1 MPSRPPSWGSL
12 SGPLVRSHRRWACA
26 VLEAVVGGHADASRS
41 GFRLRTR
48 PVARPYRSGR
58 GLLPARDLAGAWILV
73 VLIAVPAW
81 ALTIGEARDMGVEP
95 GTMGMALALFLLLWV
110 TMMAAMMLPSMAP
123 VAITWVRGIGRRSSG
138 WSRTARTVEFVGGYL
153 LVWTAFG
160 LLAYAALAFTG
171 GLVDDHPTAGRWIGS
186 VAFLLAGL
194 YQLGPLKHVCL
205 RHCRD
210 PLSHLVRY
218 AGFRRSARD
227 LRVGVH
233 HGAYCVGCCAGLMVV
248 LVPLGVMNVA
258 AMAGLALVI
267 FMEKLWSRGPLLT
280 GVVGAAFLVLAALA
294 PFQDWLLPG
303 LQGSMPS
310 MDGM

>member
-1 MPSRPPSWGSL
+1 MHGSWATAFVPSRSPAPTG
-12 SGPLVRSHRRWACA
+12 A
-26 VLEAVVGGHADASRS
+26 GGK
-41 GFRLRTR
+41 
-48 PVARPYRSGR
+48 
-58 GLLPARDLAGAWILV
+58 LLPTRDLAAGWILV
-73 VLIAVPAW
+73 ILIAVPAW
-81 ALTIGEARDMGVEP
+81 ALTIGQARDMGVEP
-95 GTMGMALALFLLLWV
+95 GTMGMALPLFLLLWV

-123 VAITWVRGIGRRSSG
+123 VAITWVRGIGRQSSG
-138 WSRTARTVEFVGGYL
+138 WARAARTIEFVGGYL

-160 LLAYAALAFTG
+160 LLAYGALALTG
-171 GLVDDHPTAGRWIGS
+171 DLVGDHPTAGRWIGS
-186 VAFLLAGL
+186 IAFLLAGL

-210 PLSHLVRY
+210 PLGHLVRY
-218 AGFRRSARD
+218 AGFRRPARD

-258 AMAGLALVI
+258 AMAGLAVVI
-267 FMEKLWSRGPLLT
+267 FAEKLWSRGRLLS
-280 GVVGAAFLVLAALA
+280 GVVGVAFLVLAVLA

>member
-1 MPSRPPSWGSL
+1 MRRSL
-12 SGPLVRSHRRWACA
+12 TSTYAP
-26 VLEAVVGGHADASRS
+26 
-41 GFRLRTR
+41 
-48 PVARPYRSGR
+48 ARPAAPTGAGG
-58 GLLPARDLAGAWILV
+58 GLQPTRRLAAAWALV
-73 VLIAVPAW
+73 VLITVPAW
-81 ALTIGEARDMGVEP
+81 VLTIGQARDMGVEP
-95 GTMGMALALFLLLWV
+95 GTMGMALPLFLLLWV

-123 VAITWVRGIGRRSSG
+123 VALTWVRGIGRQSSG
-138 WSRTARTVEFVGGYL
+138 WTRTARTVEFVAGYL
-153 LVWTAFG
+153 LVWAAFG

-171 GLVDDHPTAGRWIGS
+171 DLVHDHPTAGRWIGA

-210 PLSHLVRY
+210 PLGHLVRY
-218 AGFRRSARD
+218 AAFRRPARD

-248 LVPLGVMNVA
+248 LVPLGMMNVA

-267 FMEKLWSRGPLLT
+267 FVEKLWSRGVLLS
-280 GVVGAAFLVLAALA
+280 GVVGVAFLVLAVLA
-294 PFQDWLLPG
+294 PFQDWMLPG
-303 LQGSMPS
+303 LEGSMPS

>member
-1 MPSRPPSWGSL
+1 MYRSWATSFVPSRSPAPTGAGGKLL
-12 SGPLVRSHRRWACA
+12 S
-26 VLEAVVGGHADASRS
+26 
-41 GFRLRTR
+41 T
-48 PVARPYRSGR
+48 
-58 GLLPARDLAGAWILV
+58 RDLAAGWILV

-81 ALTIGEARDMGVEP
+81 VLTIGQAQGMGVEP
-95 GTMGMALALFLLLWV
+95 GTMGMVLPLFLLLWV

-123 VAITWVRGIGRRSSG
+123 VAITWVRGIGRQSSG
-138 WSRTARTVEFVGGYL
+138 WTRAARTIEFVGGYL

-160 LLAYAALAFTG
+160 LLAYGALALTG

-186 VAFLLAGL
+186 IAFLLAGL

-210 PLSHLVRY
+210 PLGHLVRY
-218 AGFRRSARD
+218 AGFRRPARD

-248 LVPLGVMNVA
+248 LVPLGMMNVA

-267 FMEKLWSRGPLLT
+267 FAEKLWSRGLLLSS
-280 GVVGAAFLVLAALA
+280 VVGVAFLVLALLA

>member
-1 MPSRPPSWGSL
+1 M
-12 SGPLVRSHRRWACA
+12 
-26 VLEAVVGGHADASRS
+26 
-41 GFRLRTR
+41 
-48 PVARPYRSGR
+48 
-58 GLLPARDLAGAWILV
+58 LPARELAAGWILV

-81 ALTIGEARDMGVEP
+81 ALTIGQAQDMGVEP
-95 GTMGMALALFLLLWV
+95 GTMGMALPLFLLLWV

-123 VAITWVRGIGRRSSG
+123 VAITWVRGIGRQSSG
-138 WSRTARTVEFVGGYL
+138 WTRAARTIEFVGGYL

-160 LLAYAALAFTG
+160 LLAYGALALTG
-171 GLVDDHPTAGRWIGS
+171 DLVDDHPTAGRWIGS
-186 VAFLLAGL
+186 IAFLLAGL

-210 PLSHLVRY
+210 PLGHLVRY
-218 AGFRRSARD
+218 AGFRRPARD

-267 FMEKLWSRGPLLT
+267 FAEKLWSRGSLLS
-280 GVVGAAFLVLAALA
+280 GVVGVAFLVLALLA

-303 LQGSMPS
+303 LQGSMPP

>member
-1 MPSRPPSWGSL
+1 MRQIRIST
-12 SGPLVRSHRRWACA
+12 LVSTRSPAPTGA
-26 VLEAVVGGHADASRS
+26 GGR
-41 GFRLRTR
+41 
-48 PVARPYRSGR
+48 
-58 GLLPARDLAGAWILV
+58 LLPARELAAAWLLV

-81 ALTIGEARDMGVEP
+81 VLTIGQARDMGVEP
-95 GTMGMALALFLLLWV
+95 GTMGMALPLFLLLWV

-123 VAITWVRGIGRRSSG
+123 VAITWVRGIGRQSSG
-138 WSRTARTVEFVGGYL
+138 WARTARTGAFMGGYL
-153 LVWTAFG
+153 LVWAAFG

-171 GLVDDHPTAGRWIGS
+171 DLVEDHPTAGRWIGS
-186 VAFLLAGL
+186 IAFLLAGL
-194 YQLGPLKHVCL
+194 YQLGPLKNVCL

-210 PLSHLVRY
+210 PLSQLVRY
-218 AGFRRSARD
+218 AGFRRPARD

-267 FMEKLWSRGPLLT
+267 LVEKLWSRGPLLARAV
-280 GVVGAAFLVLAALA
+280 GVVFLVLAVLA

>member
-1 MPSRPPSWGSL
+1 MRHLRTSVPVS
-12 SGPLVRSHRRWACA
+12 VRSPAPTA
-26 VLEAVVGGHADASRS
+26 AGG
-41 GFRLRTR
+41 
-48 PVARPYRSGR
+48 
-58 GLLPARDLAGAWILV
+58 GLLPAKELAVAWSLI

-81 ALTIGEARDMGVEP
+81 ILTVGQARDMGVEP
-95 GTMGMALALFLLLWV
+95 GTMGMAIPLFLVLWV

-123 VAITWVRGIGRRSSG
+123 VALTWVRGIGRRASG
-138 WSRTARTVEFVGGYL
+138 WRRAGRTLEFVGGYL

-160 LLAYAALAFTG
+160 LLAYAALALTG
-171 GLVDDHPTAGRWIGS
+171 DLVDDHPAAGRWIGA

-194 YQLGPLKHVCL
+194 YQLGPLKNVCL

-210 PLSHLVRY
+210 PMSQLVRY
-218 AGFRRSARD
+218 AGFRQPARD

-248 LVPLGVMNVA
+248 LVPLGMMNVA
-258 AMAGLALVI
+258 AMAGLAVVI
-267 FMEKLWSRGPLLT
+267 FVEKLWSRGPLLARSV
-280 GVVGAAFLVLAALA
+280 GVVLLVLAVLA

-303 LQGSMPS
+303 LQESSPS

>member
-1 MPSRPPSWGSL
+1 MRRSRISAFVPA
-12 SGPLVRSHRRWACA
+12 RSTAPTGA
-26 VLEAVVGGHADASRS
+26 GG
-41 GFRLRTR
+41 
-48 PVARPYRSGR
+48 
-58 GLLPARDLAGAWILV
+58 GLLPARDLAAAWILV

-81 ALTIGEARDMGVEP
+81 VLTVWQARDMGVEP
-95 GTMGMALALFLLLWV
+95 GTMGMALPLFLLLWV

-123 VAITWVRGIGRRSSG
+123 VAITWVRGIGRQSSG
-138 WSRTARTVEFVGGYL
+138 WVRAGRTVEFVGGYL

-171 GLVDDHPTAGRWIGS
+171 GLVDDHPTAGRWIGA

-194 YQLGPLKHVCL
+194 YQLGPLKNVCL

-218 AGFRRSARD
+218 AGFRRPARD

-248 LVPLGVMNVA
+248 FIPLGVMNVA

-267 FMEKLWSRGPLLT
+267 FVEKLWSRGVLLSN
-280 GVVGAAFLVLAALA
+280 VVGVAFLVLAVLA
-294 PFQDWLLPG
+294 PFQDWMLPG
-303 LQGSMPS
+303 LEGSMPS

>member
-1 MPSRPPSWGSL
+1 MHGSWATAFVPSRSPAPTGS
-12 SGPLVRSHRRWACA
+12 
-26 VLEAVVGGHADASRS
+26 GG
-41 GFRLRTR
+41 T
-48 PVARPYRSGR
+48 
-58 GLLPARDLAGAWILV
+58 LLPTRDLVAGWALV

-81 ALTIGEARDMGVEP
+81 ALTVGQAQDMGVEP
-95 GTMGMALALFLLLWV
+95 GTMGMALPLFLLLWV

-123 VAITWVRGIGRRSSG
+123 VAITWVRGIGRQSSG
-138 WSRTARTVEFVGGYL
+138 WTRAARTIEFVGGYL

-160 LLAYAALAFTG
+160 LLAYGALALTG
-171 GLVDDHPTAGRWIGS
+171 DLVDDHPTAGRWIGS
-186 VAFLLAGL
+186 IAFLLAGL

-210 PLSHLVRY
+210 PLGHLVRY
-218 AGFRRSARD
+218 AGFRRPARD

-258 AMAGLALVI
+258 AMAGLALVV
-267 FMEKLWSRGPLLT
+267 FAEKLWSRGLLLS
-280 GVVGAAFLVLAALA
+280 GVVGVAFLVLAVLA

-303 LQGSMPS
+303 LQGSMPP

>member
-1 MPSRPPSWGSL
+1 MRRSRISAFVPA
-12 SGPLVRSHRRWACA
+12 RSAA
-26 VLEAVVGGHADASRS
+26 PTGAGG
-41 GFRLRTR
+41 
-48 PVARPYRSGR
+48 
-58 GLLPARDLAGAWILV
+58 GLLPKRDLAVAWLLV
-73 VLIAVPAW
+73 VLITVPAW
-81 ALTIGEARDMGVEP
+81 VLTIGQARDMGVAP
-95 GTMGMALALFLLLWV
+95 GTMGMALPLFLLLWV

-123 VAITWVRGIGRRSSG
+123 VALTWVRGIGRRSSG
-138 WSRTARTVEFVGGYL
+138 WTRTARTVAFMGGYL

-194 YQLGPLKHVCL
+194 YQLGPLKNVCL

-210 PLSHLVRY
+210 PMSHLVRY
-218 AGFRRSARD
+218 AGFRGPARD

-248 LVPLGVMNVA
+248 LVPLGMMNVA

-267 FMEKLWSRGPLLT
+267 FMEKLWSRGVLL
-280 GVVGAAFLVLAALA
+280 GRVVGVAFLVLAVLA
-294 PFQDWLLPG
+294 PFQDWMLPG
-303 LQGSMPS
+303 LDGSMPS
-310 MDGM
+310 MGGM